1 MKSATRLSDI
11 LCGGHLRATY
21 GFVCI
26 SELEKSLPYKGH
38 RILYDYAFSVCLH
51 MTVLIA
57 SVLSRLLG
65 HASSHSLRGPSICI
79 PLLGTQT
86 SEHWKVRSYR
96 QRSPTLKGPHVR
108 TTAPAVWL
116 FILCFHVP
124 HLHLFPPEFGSRIFL
139 HVAWSSSNIPDWP
152 LLLICQGADGHGC
165 LWAGGCQ

>member
-26 SELEKSLPYKGH
+26 SEREKSLPYKGH

-86 SEHWKVRSYR
+86 SEPRKVRSYR

-108 TTAPAVWL
+108 TMAPAVCSSFCVSMCPI
-116 FILCFHVP
+116 FICSHQSLVLEFSFMWHGAPVTSLIGLC
-124 HLHLFPPEFGSRIFL
+124 
-139 HVAWSSSNIPDWP
+139 
-152 LLLICQGADGHGC
+152 C
-165 LWAGGCQ
+165 